1 MGSTGGVLG
10 GGGVSLPH
18 SPPFGAFPRWKERSI
33 GSGTAVALSPP
44 VPVPVPPPCPNSSPG
59 PGWRPM
65 GPGEGGGL
73 GCLGPC

>member
-10 GGGVSLPH
+10 GGGCLPAPFPTLWCFPTVEGEEHWLRDSSGPVS
-18 SPPFGAFPRWKERSI
+18 PRPR
-33 GSGTAVALSPP
+33 P
-44 VPVPVPPPCPNSSPG
+44 PPPCPNSSPG